1 MTTMTT
7 ADPVD
12 HTVST
17 LEQLQALVGLPN
29 QRAATKVRD
38 RLSDVHREWIAASP
52 FVVLSTVGADGR
64 VDASPKGDPPGFVHV
79 LDATTVAI
87 PERPGDRR
95 VDGYRNILQTRRAG
109 TLFLIPGRGDTLRVN
124 GDARVVSDAPYF
136 DAMVVQGNRPILA
149 VEITVDEV
157 FFHCAKAFMRSHLW
171 DTQTWHPDELPT
183 VAEIAHRVHADTDL
197 AELQEHYRDDNYR
210 RLLY

>member
-1 MTTMTT
+1 VTTT
-7 ADPVD
+7 DPAE
-12 HTVST
+12 HTITSPAQ
-17 LEQLQALVGLPN
+17 LEAVVGLPN
-29 QRAATKVRD
+29 GRAATKVRD

-79 LDATTVAI
+79 LDDVTIAV
-87 PERPGDRR
+87 PERPGNRR
-95 VDGYRNILQTRRAG
+95 VDGYRNILETHRAG
-109 TLFLIPGRGDTLRVN
+109 TLFLVPGRGDTLRVN
-124 GDARVVSDAPYF
+124 GRARIVSDAPYF
-136 DAMVVQGNRPILA
+136 DAMVVRGNRPILA

-171 DTQTWHPDELPT
+171 DPETWRPDELPSP
-183 VAEIAHRVHADTDL
+183 ADIAHRVHTDSDL
-197 AELQEHYRDDNYR
+197 AELRAYYSDENYR